1 MSAPPAS
8 VSGLIDELREA
19 VDPAAVSTDP
29 ARLDECSA
37 DAYWKAIAA
46 RAAGDPLGRPDVVVS
61 PASEQEIAAIIR
73 IANDHL
79 MPVVPRGG
87 GSGTQGGAV
96 PVRGGIVLDLGRLD
110 RILAVDEESLTV
122 TAEAGV
128 NGKRLESELNER
140 GLMFPHYPASAE
152 WATVGGYV
160 AARGSGVLSTRYG
173 KIEDL
178 VLSLGVVTP
187 TGEPIETLPVPRH
200 AAGPELTQLFIGS
213 EGTLGVVTRATLQLA
228 RLPAHRR
235 FEAVTFPAVEPG
247 VAVVREALAL
257 GLRPSVVRLYDE
269 VATRTTLGPVVERE
283 LDGVCTLLCFEGE
296 STVADAEAE
305 AFLGLAR
312 LAGAEV
318 LEPGLGELWW
328 QRRYDF
334 YHPPHHPELPAVWG
348 TIEATATYAL
358 LLDVYRAVRAAVEP
372 YERSAGL
379 KLKTHFSHWYP
390 WGAMIYGR
398 FVIPEGGPDAVELH
412 DALWDDAVEA
422 ILGSG
427 GVMNDHHGVGLK
439 LGHHMPA
446 QWGLRLRAC
455 AGSKR
460 RSIPTGS

>member
-29 ARLDECSA
+29 PRLDECSA

-61 PASEQEIAAIIR
+61 PSSEQEIAAIIR
-73 IANDHL
+73 IANDHR

-96 PVRGGIVLDLGRLD
+96 PVAGGIVLDLGRLD

-140 GLMFPHYPASAE
+140 GLMLPHYPASAE

-228 RLPAHRR
+228 RLPARRR

-247 VAVVREALAL
+247 FAVVREAIAL
-257 GLRPSVVRLYDE
+257 GLRPSIVRLYDE

-283 LDGVCTLLCFEGE
+283 LDGSLHASLLRG
-296 STVADAEAE
+296 
-305 AFLGLAR
+305 R
-312 LAGAEV
+312 AGR
-318 LEPGLGELWW
+318 G
-328 QRRYDF
+328 RR
-334 YHPPHHPELPAVWG
+334 
-348 TIEATATYAL
+348 
-358 LLDVYRAVRAAVEP
+358 
-372 YERSAGL
+372 
-379 KLKTHFSHWYP
+379 
-390 WGAMIYGR
+390 
-398 FVIPEGGPDAVELH
+398 
-412 DALWDDAVEA
+412 
-422 ILGSG
+422 
-427 GVMNDHHGVGLK
+427 
-439 LGHHMPA
+439 
-446 QWGLRLRAC
+446 
-455 AGSKR
+455 
-460 RSIPTGS
+460 